1 MAMQLLLLVEYNDYT
16 YQVIKC
22 NSTDGAAK
30 HIERLKKD
38 STVASLELIDAQTL
52 MIWDNPAAFESWI
65 DETEL

>member
-1 MAMQLLLLVEYNDYT
+1 MQLIILVEYNDYT
-16 YQVIKC
+16 YRVVNC
-22 NSTDGAAK
+22 DSRDDANNR
-30 HIERLKKD
+30 IERLKKE

>member
-1 MAMQLLLLVEYNDYT
+1 MQPIILVEYNDYT

-22 NSTDGAAK
+22 DSKDDANNR
-30 HIERLKKD
+30 IVRLKKD

>member
-1 MAMQLLLLVEYNDYT
+1 MQLIILVEYNDYT
-16 YQVIKC
+16 YQVVNC
-22 NSTDGAAK
+22 DSRDDANNR
-30 HIERLKKD
+30 IERLKKE